1 MEVLPLQ
8 QRLLRPPI
16 GIGIAGEQ
24 MVRVIAMQHQEVK
37 PHARSGLAVHRI
49 EDVGRQPSGT
59 RHWVTFLRR
68 SPDYQK

>member
-1 MEVLPLQ
+1 
-8 QRLLRPPI
+8 
-16 GIGIAGEQ
+16 
-24 MVRVIAMQHQEVK
+24 MVRVVAMQHQEVE
-37 PHARSGLAVHRI
+37 PHARSGLAMHCI